1 MYRCRCAPL
10 VRFLSLCLIL
20 SAISMAGWT
29 PAAGAQ
35 AVPDSALRPLA
46 DTTVV
51 QEVEL
56 EGGSKLIGRIIGVSQ
71 GVVTFRTLEGLE
83 VHFPISQVRRI
94 GQPHGVRHGRDFW
107 PRDRSDSRLFI
118 GPTARV
124 SGHGHGYVG
133 LYELFFPS
141 AAIGFGDIA
150 MVSGGMSIFPTLGLD
165 EQIYYFAPKVRLLA
179 LDLVSAAA
187 GLLYV
192 GVGSEDEYGGLA
204 YGVVTLG
211 DDRAA
216 VTAGPGFPFY
226 SEGGFADETLAVV
239 GGEVRVSR
247 GLKLISENWFV
258 PGSEGAFFTLG
269 LRGLTG
275 KNSIEFAVLIP
286 TTDGVVIPVASFSAG
301 W

>member
-1 MYRCRCAPL
+1 VIRKPR
-10 VRFLSLCLIL
+10 
-20 SAISMAGWT
+20 
-29 PAAGAQ
+29 
-35 AVPDSALRPLA
+35 
-46 DTTVV
+46 
-51 QEVEL
+51 
-56 EGGSKLIGRIIGVSQ
+56 
-71 GVVTFRTLEGLE
+71 
-83 VHFPISQVRRI
+83 
-94 GQPHGVRHGRDFW
+94 GVRHGRDFW

-124 SGHGHGYVG
+124 SGNGRGYVG

-141 AAIGFGDIA
+141 AAIGIGDIA
-150 MVSGGMSIFPTLGLD
+150 MISGGMSIFPTLGLD
-165 EQIYYFAPKVRLLA
+165 EQIYYFAPKVRLLG
-179 LDLVSAAA
+179 LEMVSAAA

-226 SEGGFADETLAVV
+226 SDGGFADEMLAMV

-275 KNSIEFAVLIP
+275 AHSIEFAVLIP
-286 TTDGVVIPVASFSAG
+286 TTGDVLIPVASYSAG
-301 W
+301 F